1 MDESFFRLVFSRH
14 SLGPKHQRIPAPD
27 VGALRLAVSA
37 ACHVPCHGETLPLRW
52 VEIASRE
59 RLASLFES
67 ALPAD
72 ADEAARSKARSK
84 ALKGPML
91 LALIETD
98 TEREMSE
105 RERDERKLTC
115 GASLMNLLLGLHA
128 QGYAA
133 KTVSAKDFEA
143 PDGLY
148 DPANENLLCFVLVGT
163 PDTPVDYNDIG
174 QGNDEHLPVSRW

>member
-14 SLGPKHQRIPAPD
+14 SLGPKHQTIPAPD

-37 ACHVPCHGETLPLRW
+37 ACHVPCHGEDLPFRW
-52 VEIASRE
+52 AEVASRE

-72 ADEAARSKARSK
+72 ADESARAKARSK

-98 TEREMSE
+98 ISPERSE
-105 RERDERKLTC
+105 RDETERKLTA

-128 QGYAA
+128 QGFAA

-148 DPANENLLCFVLVGT
+148 DPAGEAILCFVLVGT
-163 PDTPVDYNDIG
+163 PDKPVDYNDIG
-174 QGNDEHLPVSRW
+174 QGNDEHLPLVRW